1 MSKIVAYISLKL
13 DYVILSTALYRNDM
27 DALYCVIVFRIS
39 SPQTNILDNIILY
52 QPGIQFQST
61 YFEKIGL

>member
-13 DYVILSTALYRNDM
+13 DYVILSTALYRNDT

-39 SPQTNILDNIILY
+39 SPQTNILANIILY

>member
-13 DYVILSTALYRNDM
+13 GHVILSTALYRNDT

-61 YFEKIGL
+61 YFKKIGL